1 MHQRQHPSH
10 LASHPHIAATARSG
24 QNPAK
29 KYPRGIR
36 KPSVFMPTTSR
47 FYQEQGEYLFFSQE
61 AFKFSESTMFKMHQ
75 CFM

>member
-29 KYPRGIR
+29 KYPRGYPKTLSIHADYQPVLSR
-36 KPSVFMPTTSR
+36 TGGVSVLQSGSIQIQR
-47 FYQEQGEYLFFSQE
+47 INDV
-61 AFKFSESTMFKMHQ
+61 
-75 CFM
+75 